1 MTISQLEDAVGGLSN
16 PDKMPWLSY
25 NLPASDCK
33 VGSVLQA
40 RSGSVCA
47 DCYALT
53 GRYRFPNVQ
62 KAMTKRLKAI
72 QSPDWVGNMSELI
85 RRKSERIPADR
96 RYFRWHDSGDIQS
109 FDHLL
114 DIITIAR
121 NVPGVQFWLPTK
133 EYGLINR
140 LHKSQRPPSQAV
152 VKIPSNLCIRVS
164 APDIDQYL
172 PVQSYDKNA
181 PWRNTSAVVPY
192 SEDERWDIR
201 QAQYTAEC
209 PATVPGEDHH
219 CNQCRACWDTDEP
232 VVTYYLH

>member
-16 PDKMPWLSY
+16 PDKMPWLAY
-25 NLPASDCK
+25 NLPASACK
-33 VGSVLQA
+33 VGVALQS

-62 KAMTKRLKAI
+62 KAMQKRLEAI
-72 QSPDWVGNMSELI
+72 QSPDWVANMSELI
-85 RRKSERIPADR
+85 RRKSERIPVDR

-109 FDHLL
+109 YYHLL
-114 DIITIAR
+114 NIVTIAH

-133 EYGLINR
+133 EFGLVNR
-140 LHKSQRPPSQAV
+140 LHKSNV
-152 VKIPSNLCIRVS
+152 TIPDNLCIRVS
-164 APDIDQYL
+164 APDVDQYL
-172 PVQSYDKNA
+172 PVQSYDPNS

-192 SEDERWDIR
+192 SEDERWNIR

-209 PATVPGEDHH
+209 HATIPGQDHH
-219 CNQCRACWDTDEP
+219 CNDCRACWDTLEP